1 LNKFLSKIIE
11 NFVLRH
17 KYESKEFYSSFE
29 KAKGFR
35 IFKIDLSRI
44 LKDIVLISL
53 GITSAAIGLKSFL
66 LPTQFIDGGAT
77 GIALL
82 LTELTKLEL
91 PSLLIIINLPFVILG
106 YNVVGKKFAIKTGI
120 AISVLAIVTH
130 FFTFPEITN
139 DKLLVSVFGGFF
151 LGAGIGFSVRGG
163 AVIDG
168 TEVLAIYL
176 SRKFGVTMGDV
187 IISFNVLIFSV
198 AAYTLSIETALY
210 SMITYLAASKTIDF
224 VIEGIDE
231 YIGITVISAHSEE
244 IREMITTQMHK
255 GVTVYK
261 GKRGFGQHGHVDDLD
276 IIYTIITRLEISKI
290 NTEIEK
296 IDPNAFVIMT
306 SVKDTK
312 GGMVQKRRL
321 KH

>member
-1 LNKFLSKIIE
+1 MNKFLSKIVE
-11 NFVLRH
+11 RSVLKH
-17 KYESKEFYSSFE
+17 KYESKQSYSSFE

-35 IFKIDLSRI
+35 IFKIDLNRI
-44 LKDIVLISL
+44 IKDIVLISV
-53 GITSAAIGLKSFL
+53 GIGCAAIGLKSFL
-66 LPTQFIDGGAT
+66 LPTKFIDGGAT

-82 LTELTKLEL
+82 LTELTQLEL
-91 PSLLIIINLPFVILG
+91 SSLLIIINLPFVILG

-120 AISVLAIVTH
+120 AISILAIVTH
-130 FFTFPEITN
+130 IFSFPEITN
-139 DKLLVSVFGGFF
+139 DKLLVSIFGGFF

-187 IISFNVLIFSV
+187 IISFNVFIFSV
-198 AAYTLSIETALY
+198 AAYTLSVETALY

-244 IREMITTQMHK
+244 IREMITTNMHK

-306 SVKDTK
+306 SVKDTR
-312 GGMVQKRRL
+312 GGMVKKRRL

>member
-1 LNKFLSKIIE
+1 MNKLLSRFIE
-11 NFVLRH
+11 QSVLKRKH
-17 KYESKEFYSSFE
+17 ASKEFYSSFE
-29 KAKGFR
+29 KAKGLR
-35 IFKIDLSRI
+35 LLKIDLSRA
-44 LKDIVLISL
+44 LKDIVLITL
-53 GITSAAIGLKSFL
+53 GIACAVIGLKSFL
-66 LPTQFIDGGAT
+66 LPAQFIDGGAT

-82 LTELTKLEL
+82 LTKLTQLDL
-91 PSLLIIINLPFVILG
+91 SSLLIIVNFPFIILG
-106 YNVVGKKFAIKTGI
+106 YNIIGKSFAIKTGI
-120 AISVLAIVTH
+120 AIGVLALATH
-130 FFTFPEITN
+130 AFNLPEMTH
-139 DKLLVSVFGGFF
+139 DKLLVSIFGGFF

-176 SRKFGVTMGDV
+176 SRKFGMTMGDV
-187 IISFNVLIFSV
+187 IISFNVVIFSV

-210 SMITYLAASKTIDF
+210 SMITYLAASKTVDF

-231 YIGITVISAHSEE
+231 YIGITIISAHSEE
-244 IREMITTQMHK
+244 MREMITNNMSK

-261 GKRGFGQHGHVDDLD
+261 GKRGFGKHGHVNDLD

-312 GGMVQKRRL
+312 GGMVKKRRL

>member
-1 LNKFLSKIIE
+1 MNKFLSKIVE
-11 NFVLRH
+11 NFVSKHRS
-17 KYESKEFYSSFE
+17 ESKESYSSFE

-35 IFKIDLSRI
+35 IFKIDLNRVI
-44 LKDIVLISL
+44 KDVVLISL
-53 GITSAAIGLKSFL
+53 GITAAAIGLKSFL
-66 LPTQFIDGGAT
+66 LPAQFIDGGAT

-82 LTELTKLEL
+82 LTELTQLEL
-91 PSLLIIINLPFVILG
+91 SSLLIIVNLPFVIVG
-106 YNVVGKKFAIKTGI
+106 YNVVGKSFAIKTGI
-120 AISVLAIVTH
+120 AISILAIVTH
-130 FFTFPEITN
+130 VVTFPPITN
-139 DKLLVSVFGGFF
+139 DKLLVSIFGGFF

-176 SRKFGVTMGDV
+176 SRKFGITMGDV
-187 IISFNVLIFSV
+187 IIGFNVVIFSV
-198 AAYTLSIETALY
+198 AAYTLSVETALY

-224 VIEGIDE
+224 VVEGIDE
-231 YIGITVISAHSEE
+231 YIGITIISAHSEE
-244 IREMITTQMHK
+244 IREMITTNMHK

-261 GKRGFGQHGHVDDLD
+261 GKRGFGKHGHVDDLD

-306 SVKDTK
+306 SVKDTR
-312 GGMVQKRRL
+312 GGMVKKRRL

>member
-1 LNKFLSKIIE
+1 MNKFFIKVIEYALLNKK
-11 NFVLRH
+11 
-17 KYESKEFYSSFE
+17 KETKHVSSFE

-35 IFKIDLSRI
+35 NLSIDVNRVV
-44 LKDIVLISL
+44 KDVVLISL

-82 LTELTKLEL
+82 LTELTKLGL
-91 PSLLIIINLPFVILG
+91 SSLLIIINIPFVILG
-106 YNVVGKKFAIKTGI
+106 YNVIGKKFAIKTGI
-120 AISVLAIVTH
+120 AISILAVVVH
-130 FFTFPEITN
+130 VFTFPQITN

-187 IISFNVLIFSV
+187 IITFNVIIFSV
-198 AAYTLSIETALY
+198 AAYKLSVETALY

-224 VIEGIDE
+224 VVEGIDE
-231 YIGITVISAHSEE
+231 YIGITIISAHSEE
-244 IREMITTQMHK
+244 IREMITNSMHK

-261 GKRGFGQHGHVDDLD
+261 GKRGFGKHGHVDDLD
-276 IIYTIITRLEISKI
+276 IVYTIITRLEISRI
-290 NTEIEK
+290 NTEVEK

-306 SVKDTK
+306 SVKDIK
-312 GGMVQKRRL
+312 GGMVKRRRL

>member
-1 LNKFLSKIIE
+1 MNKFLSKIIE
-11 NFVLRH
+11 RSVLKH
-17 KYESKEFYSSFE
+17 KYESKETYSSFE

-44 LKDIVLISL
+44 IKDIVLISL
-53 GITSAAIGLKSFL
+53 GIASAAIGLKSFL
-66 LPTQFIDGGAT
+66 LPAQFIDGGAT

-82 LTELTKLEL
+82 LTELTQLEL
-91 PSLLIIINLPFVILG
+91 SSLLLIINLPFVILG
-106 YNVVGKKFAIKTGI
+106 YHVIGKNFAIKTGI
-120 AISVLAIVTH
+120 AIVILAIVTH
-130 FFTFPEITN
+130 VFSFPEITN
-139 DKLLVSVFGGFF
+139 DKLLVSIFGGFF

-168 TEVLAIYL
+168 TEVLAIYA
-176 SRKFGVTMGDV
+176 SRKFGVTMGDI
-187 IISFNVLIFSV
+187 IISFNILIFSV

-224 VIEGIDE
+224 VVEGIDE
-231 YIGITVISAHSEE
+231 YIGITIISTHSEE
-244 IREMITTQMHK
+244 IREMITTSMRK

-261 GKRGFGQHGHVDDLD
+261 GKRGFGKHGHVDDLD

-306 SVKDTK
+306 SVKDTR
-312 GGMVQKRRL
+312 GGMVKKRRL

>member
-1 LNKFLSKIIE
+1 MNKLLSRIIE
-11 NFVLRH
+11 TSVLKR
-17 KYESKEFYSSFE
+17 KRESKEYYSSFE
-29 KAKGFR
+29 KAKEFR
-35 IFKIDLSRI
+35 LLKIDLGRVV
-44 LKDIVLISL
+44 KDIVLISV
-53 GITSAAIGLKSFL
+53 GIMSAAIGLKSFL
-66 LPTQFIDGGAT
+66 LPAKFIDGGAT

-82 LTELTKLEL
+82 LSELTKIEL
-91 PSLLIIINLPFVILG
+91 ASLLILVNVPFVVLG
-106 YNVVGKKFAIKTGI
+106 YHVINKKFAIKTGI
-120 AISVLAIVTH
+120 AIAILAIVTH
-130 FFTFPEITN
+130 LFSFPEITH
-139 DKLLVSVFGGFF
+139 DKLLVSIFGGFF

-168 TEVLAIYL
+168 TEVLAIYV

-187 IISFNVLIFSV
+187 IIGFNVLIFSV
-198 AAYTLSIETALY
+198 AAYTLTIETALY

-224 VIEGIDE
+224 VVEGIDE

-244 IREMITTQMHK
+244 IREMITTSMHK

-261 GKRGFGQHGHVDDLD
+261 GKRGFGKHGHVDDLD

-296 IDPNAFVIMT
+296 IDPHAFVVMT
-306 SVKDTK
+306 SVKDTR
-312 GGMVQKRRL
+312 GGMVKKRRL